1 MNRITVPLQFSG
13 VSLSI
18 NINGKWNIANNSNS
32 TNSTIMI
39 SEFTISNVGVY
50 KFYGSNF
57 VGEEVC
63 VMQIELISSPARKG
77 TYQLLQNIDYEI

>member
-18 NINGKWNIANNSNS
+18 NINGKWNLPNNSNS
-32 TNSTIMI
+32 TGSTIMI
-39 SEFTISNVGVY
+39 SSYTISNGGVY
-50 KFYGSNF
+50 KFYASNF